1 MAVVIQSNNVY
12 TGNKALPNII
22 DSITQTSSKTQFL
35 KKLYATINGDTSY
48 LTDANSDVLFD
59 ALKAHRTRVLA
70 DGGLIP
76 SLANTLRAF
85 IFAHQNSLVIANYS
99 AFAADFGIK
108 LVGTSNTITKLYD
121 IAGRDMKVNSG
132 TFERATDAG
141 FNVLKNTATST
152 LISENYILGN
162 QGMILGSSLHDA
174 DAGSSSSQAVKGM
187 YMSDTANGSGTG
199 VGYLESNQGG
209 SSRLYYKLQANNT
222 MTSLPYDQSVNYKKY
237 SGLVGYLSNSNN
249 RVEIYENGNLKAG
262 ATAAQI
268 DLSAI
273 NIYPVISAL
282 SLNSFIRESWIIR
295 STSQNLAMLLS
306 NYLNKSV

>member
-48 LTDANSDVLFD
+48 ITDANSDVLFD
-59 ALKAHRTRVLA
+59 SLKAHRTRVLA

-152 LISENYILGN
+152 LISESYILGN

-174 DAGSSSSQAVKGM
+174 DAGSSSSAAVKGM
-187 YMSDTANGSGTG
+187 YMSDTANGSGVG

-222 MTSLPYDQSVNYKKY
+222 MTSLPYDQTVNYKKY

-262 ATAAQI
+262 ATAAQV
-268 DLSAI
+268 DLSAV

-295 STSQNLAMLLS
+295 NTSQNLAMLLS

>member
-35 KKLYATINGDTSY
+35 KKLYATINGDTAY
-48 LTDANSDVLFD
+48 ITDANSDVLFD

-76 SLANTLRAF
+76 SLANTLRAL
-85 IFAHQNSLVIANYS
+85 IFANQNSLTIANYS

-108 LVGTSNTITKLYD
+108 LVGNTVTKLYD

-152 LISENYILGN
+152 LISESYIIGN

-187 YMSDTANGSGTG
+187 YMSDTANGSGVG

-209 SSRLYYKLQANNT
+209 FSRLYYKRQVDNV
-222 MTSLPYDQSVNYKKY
+222 MTSLSYDQVGNYKKY

-249 RVEIYENGNLKAG
+249 RVEIYENGVLKNG
-262 ATAAQI
+262 AAAAQV
-268 DLSAI
+268 DLSAV

>member
-35 KKLYATINGDTSY
+35 KKLYATINGDTAY
-48 LTDANSDVLFD
+48 ITDANSDVLFD

-76 SLANTLRAF
+76 SLANTLRAL
-85 IFAHQNSLVIANYS
+85 IFANQNSLTIANYS

-108 LVGTSNTITKLYD
+108 LVGNTVTKLYD

-152 LISENYILGN
+152 LISESYIIGN

-209 SSRLYYKLQANNT
+209 FSRLYYKRQVDNV
-222 MTSLPYDQSVNYKKY
+222 MTSLSYDQVGNYKKY

-249 RVEIYENGNLKAG
+249 RVEIYENGVLKNG
-262 ATAAQI
+262 ATAAQV
-268 DLSAI
+268 DLSAV

>member
-22 DSITQTSSKTQFL
+22 DSITVTASKTQFL
-35 KKLYATINGDTSY
+35 KKLYATINGDTAY
-48 LTDANSDVLFD
+48 ITDANSDVLFD
-59 ALKAHRTRVLA
+59 TLKAHRTRVLA

-76 SLANTLRAF
+76 SLANTLRAI
-85 IFAHQNSLVIANYS
+85 IFANQNSLTTANYS

-108 LVGTSNTITKLYD
+108 LVGNTVTKLYD
-121 IAGRDMKVNSG
+121 ISGRDMKVSSG

-152 LISENYILGN
+152 LISETYILGS

-187 YMSDTANGSGTG
+187 YMSDNAGGTG
-199 VGYLESNQGG
+199 IGLGYLECNQGG
-209 SSRLYYKLQANNT
+209 FSRLYYKRPSDNQ
-222 MTSLPYDQSVNYKKY
+222 MTSISYDQVGNYKKY
-237 SGLVGYLSNSNN
+237 SGLVGLISNQSS
-249 RVEIYENGNLKAG
+249 RAEIYENGNLKSGASATWID
-262 ATAAQI
+262 ATAT
-268 DLSAI
+268 
-273 NIYPVISAL
+273 NIYPTISAL

-295 STSQNLAMLLS
+295 SSAQNLAMLLS

>member
-35 KKLYATINGDTSY
+35 KKLYATINGDTAY
-48 LTDANSDVLFD
+48 ITDANSDVLFD

-76 SLANTLRAF
+76 SLANTLRAL
-85 IFAHQNSLVIANYS
+85 IFANQNSLVSANYS

-108 LVGTSNTITKLYD
+108 LVGNTVTKLYD

-152 LISENYILGN
+152 LISESYILGN

-187 YMSDTANGSGTG
+187 YMSDTANGSGVG

-209 SSRLYYKLQANNT
+209 FSRLYYKRQVDNV
-222 MTSLPYDQSVNYKKY
+222 MTSLSYDQVGNYKKY

-249 RVEIYENGNLKAG
+249 RVEIYENGVLKNG
-262 ATAAQI
+262 AAAAQV

>member
-35 KKLYATINGDTSY
+35 KKLYATINGDTAY
-48 LTDANSDVLFD
+48 ITDANSDVLFD

-76 SLANTLRAF
+76 SLANTLRAL
-85 IFAHQNSLVIANYS
+85 IFANQNSLTIANYS

-108 LVGTSNTITKLYD
+108 LVGNTVTKLYD

-152 LISENYILGN
+152 LISESYILGN

-187 YMSDTANGSGTG
+187 YMSDTANGSGVG

-249 RVEIYENGNLKAG
+249 RVEIYENGILKAG
-262 ATAAQI
+262 ATAAQV
-268 DLSAI
+268 DLSAV

-295 STSQNLAMLLS
+295 NTSQNLAMLLS